1 MIDVWLS
8 KLKTAV
14 FVKDVL
20 KAIEEAIKECYIPGA
35 KAGNPNL
42 EIIYAKGEYNTLKD
56 KLNSIS

>member
-20 KAIEEAIKECYIPGA
+20 KAIEESIKECYIQGA

-42 EIIYAKGEYNTLKD
+42 EIICAKGEYNSLKD

>member
-20 KAIEEAIKECYIPGA
+20 KAIEEAIKECYI
-35 KAGNPNL
+35 
-42 EIIYAKGEYNTLKD
+42 
-56 KLNSIS
+56 

>member
-1 MIDVWLS
+1 MINIFLE
-8 KLKTAV
+8 KIKTSI
-14 FVKDVL
+14 FVSDVL
-20 KAIEEAIKECYIPGA
+20 KAIQEAIKECYIQGA